1 MKRVS
6 KTLKKKHFKMI
17 FLLLAFIF
25 LIHSIQAL
33 EISDQFLF
41 WIRMNILIFQ
51 KIAKKVLEIKFKK
64 SNTLNVNLEAKYL
77 EYDH

>member
-1 MKRVS
+1 
-6 KTLKKKHFKMI
+6 MI